1 MAESTTR
8 GSDALFTF
16 GAKDEAALTA
26 ALGAAANDY
35 QVKWWWRYG
44 QPAIDRIRVDLEIP
58 RENFARAF
66 TAIMEANSRQL
77 QVTAEV
83 FPQGVE
89 KLDGYRVSVEIQQA
103 TERG

>member
-1 MAESTTR
+1 MADTTR
-8 GSDALFTF
+8 GSAALFSF
-16 GAKDEAALTA
+16 GAPDKAALA
-26 ALGAAANDY
+26 SALGAAADDY

-44 QPAIDRIRVDLEIP
+44 QPAIDRIKADLVIP

-66 TAIMEANSRQL
+66 TAIMEANSRQI

-89 KLDGYRVSVEIQQA
+89 KLDGYRVSLEIQQT